1 MFFTPKYLEFIKK
14 IFSGVFWPKSDGK
27 RVQKLFCLGPNFDNL
42 SIFRVL

>member
-1 MFFTPKYLEFIKK
+1 MFFTPKYLEFMKK

-27 RVQKLFCLGPNFDNL
+27 WVQKLFCLGPNFDNL